1 MVFYQIYDN
10 LRNQVACH
18 QKFTVVAPLGNET
31 KKASN
36 GIYLLRE
43 DLWA

>member
-1 MVFYQIYDN
+1 MFYQIYDS

-18 QKFTVVAPLGNET
+18 QNFTVAAPLRNET

-36 GIYLLRE
+36 GIYYFGKNLR
-43 DLWA
+43 A